1 MSDDN
6 NERIHHGQYG
16 MRQRAHTLVSDRDAR
31 EQQKR
36 EAPLLKEMSI
46 QIIPVTVNH
55 LKAFACLP
63 TMAGH
68 PDPDDRLIISQAISD
83 HIPLISSD
91 HKFAF
96 TARRGWTFVL
106 MRDNKTD

>member
-16 MRQRAHTLVSDRDAR
+16 MRQRDHTLVSDRDAR

-55 LKAFACLP
+55 LKAFANLP
-63 TMAGH
+63 TMAGQLR
-68 PDPDDRLIISQAISD
+68 PLRQTDNITG
-83 HIPLISSD
+83 HIRPHTS
-91 HKFAF
+91 HK
-96 TARRGWTFVL
+96 L
-106 MRDNKTD
+106 